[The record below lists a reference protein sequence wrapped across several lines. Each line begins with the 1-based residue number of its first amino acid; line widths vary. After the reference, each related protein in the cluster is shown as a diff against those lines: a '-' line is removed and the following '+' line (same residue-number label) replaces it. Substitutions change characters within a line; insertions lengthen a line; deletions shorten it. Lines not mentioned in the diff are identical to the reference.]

1 MINAKIFAF
10 FGENALNLVLCTYIA
25 VSQYGDIH
33 N

>member
-10 FGENALNLVLCTYIA
+10 FGENALNLILYTYIA